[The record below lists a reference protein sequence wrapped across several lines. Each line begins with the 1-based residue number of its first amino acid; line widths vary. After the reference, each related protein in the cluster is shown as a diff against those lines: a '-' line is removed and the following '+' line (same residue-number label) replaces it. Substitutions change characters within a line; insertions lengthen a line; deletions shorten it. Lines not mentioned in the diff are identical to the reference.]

1 MNTIQ
6 CFTPEYNIQ
15 AFFRDLP
22 FIRQQTFKASTIKH
36 AFKNTGMWP
45 VSFKAVQK
53 KVIKYKKKKK
63 LRHARQAE
71 NQWEDVED
79 VLKDKNTS
87 DYKLPELLS
96 P

>member
-1 MNTIQ
+1 
-6 CFTPEYNIQ
+6 
-15 AFFRDLP
+15 
-22 FIRQQTFKASTIKH
+22 
-36 AFKNTGMWP
+36 MWP

-53 KVIKYKKKKK
+53 KVIEHRKKEK

-79 VLKDKNTS
+79 VLEGRNTG
-87 DYKLPELLS
+87 DYELPELLS

>member
-1 MNTIQ
+1 MNAIQ
-6 CFTPEYNIQ
+6 CFMPEYNVR

-36 AFKNTGMWP
+36 MFKDAGMWL

-53 KVIKYKKKKK
+53 KVIKYRKKEK
-63 LRHARQAE
+63 LRHACQAE

-79 VLKDKNTS
+79 VLEGRNTN
-87 DYKLPELLS
+87 DYELPELL
-96 P
+96 PP

>member
-1 MNTIQ
+1 MNAIR

-15 AFFRDLP
+15 AFFQDLP

-36 AFKNTGMWP
+36 AFRDTEMWP

-53 KVIKYKKKKK
+53 KVIKYKKEK

-71 NQWEDVED
+71 NQ
-79 VLKDKNTS
+79 
-87 DYKLPELLS
+87 
-96 P
+96 